1 MSNFVYSVQ
10 MTRISTY
17 ILFLSLFLFAACDS
31 AKKEFETLKE
41 DEILLDVNTE
51 EYSLNEKVLGKTAFD
66 IMLNVDLLIEPLDNE
81 LKEIRRVEQEEALRK
96 GVPADES
103 NARLHIDENLSYDVF
118 YKVMATLGFNGYVS
132 IQYVIGSNF
141 REPLDMNLPERS
153 LYPFS
158 DEDINPYS
166 CQRAKKRRQMD
177 KLSVMTPQEFKRII
191 TDEKFLYRRTNRRI
205 KDTELLVKCAQKF
218 IDLSLAIKSNGN
230 GVSYVVSLNESGLID
245 GAKFYTYE
253 NIDDVWKFIEDI
265 RLRRELQD
273 KEDRDLIFVVLEKD
287 MMVKNLAPVAK
298 KLKTYGYKIR
308 LYLDLE

>member
-1 MSNFVYSVQ
+1 
-10 MTRISTY
+10 MTRFTNY
-17 ILFLSLFLFAACDS
+17 FLCLFLLFLVACDS
-31 AKKEFETLKE
+31 AKKDFMTPKQGEVV
-41 DEILLDVNTE
+41 IDVNTE
-51 EYSLNEKVLGKTAFD
+51 EYSLNGTVFGKTAFD
-66 IMLNVDLLIEPLDNE
+66 IMLNVDLLIMPLDNE
-81 LKEIRRVEQEEALRK
+81 LQEIRRVEQEEALRK
-96 GVPADES
+96 GIPADES

-118 YKVMATLGFNGYVS
+118 YKVIATMGFNGYVS
-132 IQYVIGSNF
+132 FQYVIGSNF

-153 LYPFS
+153 SLSFS
-158 DEDINPYS
+158 DEGINLFS
-166 CQRAKKRRQMD
+166 CRREKRQRQLDELSEKK
-177 KLSVMTPQEFKRII
+177 SHKRII
-191 TDEKFLYRRTNRRI
+191 TDEILDRRI

-273 KEDRDLIFVVLEKD
+273 KEDCDQIFVVLERD
-287 MMVKNLAPVAK
+287 MMVKNLAPVVK

>member
-1 MSNFVYSVQ
+1 
-10 MTRISTY
+10 MTPKQGGIV
-17 ILFLSLFLFAACDS
+17 I
-31 AKKEFETLKE
+31 
-41 DEILLDVNTE
+41 DVNND
-51 EYSLNEKVLGKTAFD
+51 EYSLNGTVLGKTAFD

-96 GVPADES
+96 EISADES

-118 YKVMATLGFNGYVS
+118 YKVMATIGFNGYVS

-158 DEDINPYS
+158 DEGISRYT
-166 CQRAKKRRQMD
+166 CQRAKNRRQMD
-177 KLSVMTPQEFKRII
+177 KLSEKTSRKRFL
-191 TDEKFLYRRTNRRI
+191 TDEILDRRI

-245 GAKFYTYE
+245 GQKIYTYE
-253 NIDDVWKFIEDI
+253 NIDDVWKLIEDI
-265 RLRRELQD
+265 RLRRDLQD
-273 KEDRDLIFVVLEKD
+273 KEDRNQIIVVLGKD
-287 MMVKNLAPVAK
+287 MLVKNLAPVVK
-298 KLKTYGYKIR
+298 KLKIFGYKVNFANF
-308 LYLDLE
+308 E

>member
-1 MSNFVYSVQ
+1 MPKLFA
-10 MTRISTY
+10 Y
-17 ILFLSLFLFAACDS
+17 ILFFSLFLLAACNEE
-31 AKKEFETLKE
+31 KKEFMTPKQGG
-41 DEILLDVNTE
+41 IVIDVNND
-51 EYSLNEKVLGKTAFD
+51 EYSLNGTVLGKTAFD

-96 GVPADES
+96 EISADES

-118 YKVMATLGFNGYVS
+118 YKVMATIGFNGYVS

-265 RLRRELQD
+265 RLRRDLQD
-273 KEDRDLIFVVLEKD
+273 KEDRNQIIVVLGKD
-287 MMVKNLAPVAK
+287 MLVKNLAPVVK
-298 KLKTYGYKIR
+298 KLKIFGYR
-308 LYLDLE
+308 LNFANFE

>member
-1 MSNFVYSVQ
+1 
-10 MTRISTY
+10 MTPKQGEVVI
-17 ILFLSLFLFAACDS
+17 
-31 AKKEFETLKE
+31 
-41 DEILLDVNTE
+41 DVNTE
-51 EYSLNEKVLGKTAFD
+51 EYSLNGTVIGKTATD
-66 IMLNVDLLIEPLDNE
+66 ISNNEDLLIMPLDNE
-81 LKEIRRVEQEEALRK
+81 LQEIRRVEQEEALRK
-96 GVPADES
+96 GIPADES

-118 YKVMATLGFNGYVS
+118 YKVMATIGFNGYVS

-218 IDLSLAIKSNGN
+218 IDFSLTIRSNGDCL
-230 GVSYVVSLNESGLID
+230 SYVVSLNESGLID
-245 GAKFYTYE
+245 GEKLYTYE

-273 KEDRDLIFVVLEKD
+273 KEDSDQIFVSFKKDVLVKD
-287 MMVKNLAPVAK
+287 FAPIVK

>member
-1 MSNFVYSVQ
+1 
-10 MTRISTY
+10 
-17 ILFLSLFLFAACDS
+17 
-31 AKKEFETLKE
+31 
-41 DEILLDVNTE
+41 
-51 EYSLNEKVLGKTAFD
+51 
-66 IMLNVDLLIEPLDNE
+66 
-81 LKEIRRVEQEEALRK
+81 
-96 GVPADES
+96 
-103 NARLHIDENLSYDVF
+103 
-118 YKVMATLGFNGYVS
+118 MATLGFNGYVS

-218 IDLSLAIKSNGN
+218 IDFSLTIRSNGDCL
-230 GVSYVVSLNESGLID
+230 SYEVSLNESGLID
-245 GAKFYTYE
+245 GEKLYTYE

-273 KEDRDLIFVVLEKD
+273 KEDSDQIFVSFKKDVL
-287 MMVKNLAPVAK
+287 VKKIAPIVK

>member
-1 MSNFVYSVQ
+1 MSIFVYFIQ
-10 MTRISTY
+10 MTRVPNY
-17 ILFLSLFLFAACDS
+17 ILFLSLFLFAACGN
-31 AKKEFETLKE
+31 AEKEFMTPKQGG
-41 DEILLDVNTE
+41 IVIDVNND
-51 EYSLNEKVLGKTAFD
+51 EYSMNGTVIGKTATD
-66 IMLNVDLLIEPLDNE
+66 ISNSDDLLIEPLDNE

-96 GVPADES
+96 GIPADES
-103 NARLHIDENLSYDVF
+103 NAKLHVDENISYDVF
-118 YKVMATLGFNGYVS
+118 YKVMATIGFNGYVS
-132 IQYVIGSNF
+132 FQYVIGSNF

-253 NIDDVWKFIEDI
+253 NIDDIWKFIEDI

-273 KEDRDLIFVVLEKD
+273 KEDCDQIFVVLERD
-287 MMVKNLAPVAK
+287 MMVINLAPVAK
-298 KLKTYGYKIR
+298 KLKTLGYKVNFA
-308 LYLDLE
+308 YE

>member
-1 MSNFVYSVQ
+1 
-10 MTRISTY
+10 MTRFTNY
-17 ILFLSLFLFAACDS
+17 FLCLFLLFLVACDS
-31 AKKEFETLKE
+31 AKKDFMTPKQGEVV
-41 DEILLDVNTE
+41 IDVNTE
-51 EYSLNEKVLGKTAFD
+51 EYSLNGTVIGKTAFD

-96 GVPADES
+96 GIPADES

-118 YKVMATLGFNGYVS
+118 YKVIATMGFSGYVS

-153 LYPFS
+153 SYPFS

-273 KEDRDLIFVVLEKD
+273 KEDCDQIFVVLERD

-298 KLKTYGYKIR
+298 KLKTLGYKIR
-308 LYLDLE
+308 LYLDLG

>member
-1 MSNFVYSVQ
+1 
-10 MTRISTY
+10 MTPKQGGIV
-17 ILFLSLFLFAACDS
+17 I
-31 AKKEFETLKE
+31 
-41 DEILLDVNTE
+41 DVNND
-51 EYSLNEKVLGKTAFD
+51 EYSMNGTVIGKTATD
-66 IMLNVDLLIEPLDNE
+66 ISNSDDLLIEPLDNE

-96 GVPADES
+96 GIPADES
-103 NARLHIDENLSYDVF
+103 NAKLHVDENISYDVF
-118 YKVMATLGFNGYVS
+118 YKVIATMGFSGYVS
-132 IQYVIGSNF
+132 FQYVIGSNF

-153 LYPFS
+153 SLSFS
-158 DEDINPYS
+158 DEGISRYT
-166 CQRAKKRRQMD
+166 CQRAKNRRQMD
-177 KLSVMTPQEFKRII
+177 KLSEKTSRKRFL
-191 TDEKFLYRRTNRRI
+191 TDEILDRRI

-273 KEDRDLIFVVLEKD
+273 KEDCDQIFVVLERD

-298 KLKTYGYKIR
+298 KLKTLGYKVNFA
-308 LYLDLE
+308 YE

>member
-1 MSNFVYSVQ
+1 
-10 MTRISTY
+10 MTPKQGEVVI
-17 ILFLSLFLFAACDS
+17 
-31 AKKEFETLKE
+31 
-41 DEILLDVNTE
+41 DVNTE
-51 EYSLNEKVLGKTAFD
+51 EYSLNGIVIGKTAFD

-96 GVPADES
+96 EISADES

-118 YKVMATLGFNGYVS
+118 YKVMATIGFNGYVS

-191 TDEKFLYRRTNRRI
+191 TDEKFLYRRTNRHI

-218 IDLSLAIKSNGN
+218 IDFSLTIRSNGDCL
-230 GVSYVVSLNESGLID
+230 SYEVSLNESGLIN
-245 GAKFYTYE
+245 GEKLYTYE

-273 KEDRDLIFVVLEKD
+273 KEDSDQIFVSFKKDVL
-287 MMVKNLAPVAK
+287 VKKVAPIVK

>member
-1 MSNFVYSVQ
+1 MNRLSA
-10 MTRISTY
+10 Y
-17 ILFLSLFLFAACDS
+17 ILFLSLFLLVACDS
-31 AKKEFETLKE
+31 AKKDFMTPKQGEVV
-41 DEILLDVNTE
+41 IDVNTE
-51 EYSLNEKVLGKTAFD
+51 EYSLNGTIIGKTVTD
-66 IMLNVDLLIEPLDNE
+66 ISNNEDLLIMPLDNE
-81 LKEIRRVEQEEALRK
+81 LQEIRRVEQEEALRK
-96 GVPADES
+96 GIPADES

-141 REPLDMNLPERS
+141 GEQLDMNLPERS

-230 GVSYVVSLNESGLID
+230 VVSYVVSLNESGLID

-273 KEDRDLIFVVLEKD
+273 KEDSDQIFVSFKKDVL
-287 MMVKNLAPVAK
+287 VKKFAPIVK